1 MPHPCGVRKGSGAA
15 AGRGFPSPRSPRP
28 CSRRLA
34 RRVSICC
41 ADVWTGK
48 EGSGRW
54 RGRVGM
60 KREKIRELK
69 EKVNCGALLER
80 AGFAVDVKESTRRAV
95 KFRRGGEIVIVT
107 HEGKGWFDPLSDD
120 KGDIFALV
128 QRLDHVGFVEGV
140 ESVAS
145 LVGFQTSDPVWEKAL
160 PARPAATS
168 LADRWSARCVPWR
181 GSATWRYL
189 SGARFLPASVLRMA
203 ITNNQ
208 LREGPYG
215 SMWAAHT
222 DHAGIVCGW
231 EERGP
236 EWRGFSTGGSKT
248 LFPSW
253 RAGCLAPVCHGGGD
267 RRHEPRRLRKPPPRW
282 LAISSAPAGDGPP
295 LPMRPCGSWRRVL
308 GVTLV
313 AATGTPMIRARPLPS
328 ACASSPT
335 RPVAPG
341 GGCGR
346 WQTTGTR
353 RFRKRQR
360 WKRRRGRNGKR
371 GGMSGCRP
379 PASREASA
387 RRSGPLTRP
396 VAMPAVEEGSKG
408 LKKKG
413 WVEKAS
419 PRFGPTT
426 PKEPH
431 MTYRTCNP
439 QGFSKALPTA
449 TRCIACSTAMPG
461 ASTAALMTQQC
472 SMPGNGSRSARPS
485 TTICSLWSRP
495 SGSVARCSRSG
506 NSSPDR

>member
-1 MPHPCGVRKGSGAA
+1 M
-15 AGRGFPSPRSPRP
+15 
-28 CSRRLA
+28 
-34 RRVSICC
+34 
-41 ADVWTGK
+41 
-48 EGSGRW
+48 
-54 RGRVGM
+54 
-60 KREKIRELK
+60 K

-248 LFPSW
+248 LFRLGARDALRLCVTEAAIDAMS
-253 RAGCLAPVCHGGGD
+253 LAAFESLRDGSQYLSTGGGWSPLTD
-267 RRHEPRRLRKPPPRW
+267 AALRI
-282 LAISSAPAGDGPP
+282 LAS
-295 LPMRPCGSWRRVL
+295 RP

-313 AATGTPMIRARPLPS
+313 AATDTNDQGETFAERLRVLADSAGCAWQRLRPMADDWNEALQEKAKVEKEKREEWKKGRHAG
-328 ACASSPT
+328 CA
-335 RPVAPG
+335 
-341 GGCGR
+341 
-346 WQTTGTR
+346 
-353 RFRKRQR
+353 
-360 WKRRRGRNGKR
+360 
-371 GGMSGCRP
+371 P
-379 PASREASA
+379 PASREASPGGA
-387 RRSGPLTRP
+387 GP
-396 VAMPAVEEGSKG
+396 
-408 LKKKG
+408 
-413 WVEKAS
+413 
-419 PRFGPTT
+419 
-426 PKEPH
+426 
-431 MTYRTCNP
+431 
-439 QGFSKALPTA
+439 
-449 TRCIACSTAMPG
+449 
-461 ASTAALMTQQC
+461 
-472 SMPGNGSRSARPS
+472 
-485 TTICSLWSRP
+485 
-495 SGSVARCSRSG
+495 
-506 NSSPDR
+506 